1 MRRNRRHAI
10 GRESPRGPGGY
21 HNTSALHR
29 TPRPHFF
36 SELRPLSRLGST
48 TATWSHIRKPTSP
61 TRGTYSHTIG
71 TSVLSAK
78 RGNLSHNLR
87 HTPHAQ
93 CKSIHSGRGRLA
105 PHRGTTGLPAQG
117 SKTIA
122 SVPIGCDS
130 TCYHEDNIGHHTHR
144 LPTTARISAR
154 HFPVPKCWQAA
165 PNGPRGSGEGRGR
178 GSTTEAGVPR
188 SSATHRSKSCFWASA
203 GIRATYA
210 CVICA
215 TMETSPI
222 STSRWPTPSVCPSSK
237 TTTRPTRLPDHLAI
251 ISV

>member
-154 HFPVPKCWQAA
+154 HVPVPKCWQAA

-188 SSATHRSKSCFWASA
+188 SSASLEVMFLGQRRHSGDVCVRNMRNH
-203 GIRATYA
+203 GDVTYIDVTVA
-210 CVICA
+210 DSFSMPQFQNNHPA
-215 TMETSPI
+215 HPPPGPP
-222 STSRWPTPSVCPSSK
+222 RNY
-237 TTTRPTRLPDHLAI
+237 
-251 ISV
+251 